1 MRRWY
6 RLAVLP
12 VLLALAGC
20 APLGSQDAATSA
32 GKDYAGKAADAAG
45 AAGQKAQDV
54 AVHDPHLVAA
64 ALVAVAGALVLKFLL
79 KSVQVRY
86 LLVAAVVA
94 WIAYAAGQTAR

>member
-6 RLAVLP
+6 RLAALP
-12 VLLALAGC
+12 VLLMLSGC
-20 APLGSQDAATSA
+20 ASLGSQDAAESA
-32 GKDYAGKAADAAG
+32 GKNYAGKAADAAG

-64 ALVAVAGALVLKFLL
+64 AIVALVGALVLKFLL
-79 KSVQVRY
+79 KSVQVKY

-94 WIAYAAGQTAR
+94 WIAYAAGQAAR